1 MGSRLLLQSY
11 EYPNLSG
18 GADRVGGQLR
28 GDKECPFSGVKR
40 CLESVANPA
49 GARGQHLRLNRFQ
62 DLYLVLLSQEAE
74 GGIYEEIWHKMAG
87 MPTVKSNSEA
97 QQYVLQGTH
106 AYMTDASQLEYIMLK
121 DCTKYSV
128 AKELFN
134 TGGFGFVLHEDSPY
148 MDVVNYK

>member
-1 MGSRLLLQSY
+1 MLGVCVA
-11 EYPNLSG
+11 G
-18 GADRVGGQLR
+18 KMCR
-28 GDKECPFSGVKR
+28 GR
-40 CLESVANPA
+40 
-49 GARGQHLRLNRFQ
+49 HLRLNRFQ

-74 GGIYEEIWHKMAG
+74 GGIYEEIWRKMAG

>member
-1 MGSRLLLQSY
+1 M
-11 EYPNLSG
+11 
-18 GADRVGGQLR
+18 
-28 GDKECPFSGVKR
+28 
-40 CLESVANPA
+40 
-49 GARGQHLRLNRFQ
+49 
-62 DLYLVLLSQEAE
+62 LLSQEAE

-134 TGGFGFVLHEDSPY
+134 TGGFGFFIIILFKTTTHNVRLFR
-148 MDVVNYK
+148 VNPFFPPMR